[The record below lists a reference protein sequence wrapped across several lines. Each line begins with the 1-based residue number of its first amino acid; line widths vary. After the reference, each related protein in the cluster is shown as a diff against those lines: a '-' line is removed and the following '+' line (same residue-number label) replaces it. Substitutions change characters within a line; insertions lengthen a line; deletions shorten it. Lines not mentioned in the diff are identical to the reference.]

1 MTKLTI
7 TGQGRA
13 VRFRNAHSF
22 EIFSV
27 LEFVMSKCSTKVA
40 LRGMFVAL
48 LALGLQTIGANTSFA
63 DDSEESK
70 SSTNIARMATFDNAA
85 GAGAIRVGAFLD
97 TGAGIWICI

>member
-7 TGQGRA
+7 TGQGRV

-48 LALGLQTIGANTSFA
+48 LAIGLQTTGANTSFA

-70 SSTNIARMATFDNAA
+70 SSTNQVKMATFDNAGETRFA
-85 GAGAIRVGAFLD
+85 LSL
-97 TGAGIWICI
+97 